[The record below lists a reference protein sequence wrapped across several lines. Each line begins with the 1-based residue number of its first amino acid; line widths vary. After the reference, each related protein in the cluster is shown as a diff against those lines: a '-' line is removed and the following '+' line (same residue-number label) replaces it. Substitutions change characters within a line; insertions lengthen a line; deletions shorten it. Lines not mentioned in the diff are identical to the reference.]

1 MSCERIEDLLVAYAD
16 GELDASARAEVEAH
30 LRSCPACAG
39 LLACLRTAS
48 ASLAALPELEPAPE
62 LRQKLRAIPARKKV
76 FGRALDIFRN
86 PVLQP
91 FMAAA
96 SILLTFV
103 SLYAMSPDRA
113 AVNRAV
119 SRFLYRG
126 YSRVEKLYAEAGS
139 VTDSL
144 GEFAKTVYDS
154 LETLNP
160 FKGTGDHP

>member
-16 GELDASARAEVEAH
+16 GELDASGRDEVESH
-30 LRSCPACAG
+30 LRACPACAG
-39 LLACLRTAS
+39 LLAWLRTAS
-48 ASLAALPELEPAPE
+48 ASLAGLPELEPGPE
-62 LRQKLRAIPARKKV
+62 LRGRLWAIPVRKTP
-76 FGRALDIFRN
+76 FGRVFDLFRN
-86 PVLQP
+86 PVVQP
-91 FMAAA
+91 FLAAA

-113 AVNRAV
+113 SIDRAV
-119 SRFLYRG
+119 SRAFHSG

-144 GEFAKTVYDS
+144 GEFARTVYDS